1 MEKLIINAC
10 PVCGSTHLK
19 RVMTCTDFY
28 ASGEQFELCSCED
41 CGFTFTQGVPVEAEI
56 GKYYE
61 TPDYISHTDTRK
73 GAMNTIYHYVRS
85 YMLGRKARLVAREAH
100 RKTRAFARYRD
111 GNRVLRRHHGTPW
124 MEGGS
129 SGEKSAGTCFCKG
142 AFRSGRKTRI
152 GFAGVCSRQF

>member
-100 RKTRAFARYRD
+100 VK
-111 GNRVLRRHHGTPW
+111 
-124 MEGGS
+124 E
-129 SGEKSAGTCFCKG
+129 
-142 AFRSGRKTRI
+142 
-152 GFAGVCSRQF
+152 GVCSISGREPDTLPTPWHAVDGRWKQWRKVRRHVLLQRSISIWT

>member
-61 TPDYISHTDTRK
+61 TPDYISHTDTRN
-73 GAMNTIYHYVRS
+73 GRDEYHLPLCTFLYAGSQSASGSKRS
-85 YMLGRKARLVAREAH
+85 
-100 RKTRAFARYRD
+100 
-111 GNRVLRRHHGTPW
+111 TP
-124 MEGGS
+124 
-129 SGEKSAGTCFCKG
+129 
-142 AFRSGRKTRI
+142 
-152 GFAGVCSRQF
+152 